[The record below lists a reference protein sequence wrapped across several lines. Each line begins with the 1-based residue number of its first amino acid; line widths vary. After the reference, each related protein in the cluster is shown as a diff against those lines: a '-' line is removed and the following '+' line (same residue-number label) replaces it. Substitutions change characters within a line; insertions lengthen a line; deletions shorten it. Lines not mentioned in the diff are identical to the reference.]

1 MFIVIAGGGKVGY
14 SLAKGLLAEGHEI
27 ALIEKDKQRHQQ
39 LSDEFG
45 ESVVYGD
52 ASDAFVLKQAGAN
65 RCELLVAASGQDQ
78 DNLIICQMAKV
89 VYMVPKTLARV
100 NDPKNE
106 ALFNLLGVDQTV
118 NTTNMISALIGHK
131 MGTSFLTELMSF
143 RSAEIVQIEVP
154 EGSPV
159 LGKPVKSLELPR
171 ETLLIAAIRHDQV
184 QILKGESILEA
195 GDTVIAFTTRSGEEA
210 LRTII

>member
-1 MFIVIAGGGKVGY
+1 LKFN
-14 SLAKGLLAEGHEI
+14 LAKGLLAEGHEI

-52 ASDAFVLKQAGAN
+52 ASDAFVLKLAGAN
-65 RCELLVAASGQDQ
+65 RCELLVAASGKDQ
-78 DNLIICQMAKV
+78 DNLIVCQLAKV

-106 ALFNLLGVDQTV
+106 SLFNLLGVDQTV

-143 RSAEIVQIEVP
+143 RDAEIVQIEVP

-159 LGKPVKSLELPR
+159 LGKPVKALELPKD
-171 ETLLIAAIRHDQV
+171 TLLIAAIRDDQV
-184 QILKGESILEA
+184 QILKGENTLLA

-210 LRTII
+210 LRTLI

>member
-14 SLAKGLLAEGHEI
+14 SLARGLLAEGHEI
-27 ALIEKDKQRHQQ
+27 ALIEKNKQRHQQ

-52 ASDAFVLKQAGAN
+52 ASDAFVQKLAGTN
-65 RCELLVAASGQDQ
+65 RCELLVAASGKDQ
-78 DNLIICQMAKV
+78 DNLIVCQMAKI

-143 RSAEIVQIEVP
+143 RNAEIVQIEVP

-159 LGKPVKSLELPR
+159 LGKPVKDLELPR
-171 ETLLIAAIRHDQV
+171 DSLLIASIRNDQV
-184 QILKGESILEA
+184 QILKGESTLEA

-210 LRTII
+210 LRTLI

>member
-1 MFIVIAGGGKVGY
+1 MFIVIAGGGKVGCT
-14 SLAKGLLAEGHEI
+14 LARGLLAEGHEI
-27 ALIEKDKQRHQQ
+27 ALIEKNKQRHQQ

-65 RCELLVAASGQDQ
+65 RSELLVAASGKDQ
-78 DNLIICQMAKV
+78 DNLIVCQMAKI

-106 ALFNLLGVDQTV
+106 ALFNMLGVDQTV

-143 RSAEIVQIEVP
+143 RNAEIVQIEVP

-159 LGKPVKSLELPR
+159 LGKPVKDLELPR
-171 ETLLIAAIRHDQV
+171 DTLLIAAIRNDQV
-184 QILKGESILEA
+184 QILKGESMLAA

-210 LRTII
+210 LRAVI